1 LCLITFELVFDK
13 FYICIERDEG
23 SDINCVFGLMI
34 GDLVKEL
41 ETWKEVALF
50 AVLDF
55 IMTTSP
61 YKRFVYSPCSSLR
74 IRNRASQHL
83 LFTIKREKLK
93 RT

>member
-1 LCLITFELVFDK
+1 LITFELVFDK
-13 FYICIERDEG
+13 FDIRIERDEG

-50 AVLDF
+50 AVLDL

-61 YKRFVYSPCSSLR
+61 YQPIKGLFIPLALHYASGTGRINIYSSPSNG
-74 IRNRASQHL
+74 RN
-83 LFTIKREKLK
+83 
-93 RT
+93 